1 MQGVQHAEAKTLQRS
16 STCKAC
22 GETFRVIPNH
32 PAIENERYCRVCVPV
47 VSQAHRLAYVA
58 PAEVGRADRL
68 EDV

>member
-1 MQGVQHAEAKTLQRS
+1 MRTE
-16 STCKAC
+16 TCITCDAPF
-22 GETFRVIPNH
+22 TPRPDH
-32 PAIENERYCRVCVPV
+32 PAWERAHCKFCYPV